1 MADDATVEQTLYVC
15 RDGVKIFSIPAV
27 RGADGRVLS
36 GEWLLDACCFTG
48 RLRLLARG
56 DHAEIRL
63 EDANR
68 YANTPREEERE
79 EEEEGERAARR
90 AERDG

>member
-1 MADDATVEQTLYVC
+1 MADDATHEQTLYVC
-15 RDGVKIFSIPAV
+15 RDGVKVFSIPAV

-36 GEWLLDACCFTG
+36 AEWRVDACCFAG

-68 YANTPREEERE
+68 YVLGKFFSP
-79 EEEEGERAARR
+79 
-90 AERDG
+90 